1 MKAGKT
7 RLNLPSRLDAGK
19 AGSQTIDPD
28 QTNRIQRPHHRLTTI
43 SKASSRPGAGQ
54 SKKKP
59 LVFVR
64 NADGRCRCRISFAR
78 IVGRSLVESGALVV
92 VHNAASLR
100 KMQRAQ
106 RKLKTPGMKI
116 SHNLI
121 FAILVIFL
129 SACSS
134 LSLAEDITPPPG
146 SNLPAAQ
153 PTQAAVSGPRYPLV
167 PPNPANGEA
176 IYAEK
181 CAPCHGPSGKGD
193 GPQANQLPNPP
204 AALGTAEL
212 ARQSA
217 PSDWYT
223 IITQGN
229 LERFMPPFS
238 NSLSERQRW
247 DVVAYLYTLSTE
259 PGAIAQGGELYQA
272 NCASCHGEQGQGD
285 GPEAPDLGA
294 QPTDFT
300 DQAWMADKSAQDLF
314 HTMTEGVAPAMP
326 AFGDQLSEAERW
338 TLTAYLRSLTFA
350 TSGERAISGGTPTP
364 EGPQPVSTT
373 RGDEAE
379 TTPEASPAPL
389 ATGTVSGQVV
399 NSSGEALPGDLNITL
414 HGFDNMQETVT
425 LSTTVQT
432 DGSFIFE
439 GVNLPEGRAY
449 IASMEYAGTIYG
461 SDIAMVEPGT
471 GSLELTVPIFET
483 TTDTSVLS
491 VDRLHIFFEYQ
502 EPDTL
507 RVVELY
513 IISNLSDRTLVAE
526 SEGEPVVTFDLP
538 EGVQNLQ
545 FEDGALGG
553 RFMET
558 ASGFGDT
565 AVIRPGMGQHQ
576 VVFAYDLAYQRKLNL
591 SHPVNL
597 PVNAVVILVPEDGL
611 TLNSDQLQNAGAR
624 DVQGM
629 TYRMYTSER
638 LNSGETLSVSISGRP
653 SSGDGLVGLTS
664 GSSSSLVIGLVVFG
678 VTLIV
683 AGVWLYRRNQVK
695 VEDEELDEA
704 YVETDAAILE
714 ESMPEDPDALMDA
727 IITLDDLYK
736 EGELP
741 EQAYRERREALKEQL
756 RDQLRK

>member
-1 MKAGKT
+1 
-7 RLNLPSRLDAGK
+7 
-19 AGSQTIDPD
+19 
-28 QTNRIQRPHHRLTTI
+28 
-43 SKASSRPGAGQ
+43 
-54 SKKKP
+54 
-59 LVFVR
+59 
-64 NADGRCRCRISFAR
+64 
-78 IVGRSLVESGALVV
+78 
-92 VHNAASLR
+92 
-100 KMQRAQ
+100 
-106 RKLKTPGMKI
+106 MKI
-116 SHNLI
+116 SH
-121 FAILVIFL
+121 ILLLSISVILL

-204 AALGTAEL
+204 AALGTAAL

-247 DVVAYLYTLSTE
+247 DVVAYLYTLSAD
-259 PGAIAQGGELYQA
+259 PGSVAQGGELYQA
-272 NCASCHGEQGQGD
+272 NCASCHGEQGEGD
-285 GPEAPDLGA
+285 GPEAANLES

-300 DQAWMADKSAQDLF
+300 DQARMADRSAQDLF
-314 HTMTEGVAPAMP
+314 QTTTEGVAPAMP

-350 TSGERAISGGTPTP
+350 TSGERAISGGSPTP
-364 EGPQPVSTT
+364 EGPQPVATT

-399 NSSGEALPGDLNITL
+399 NSSGEALPAGLNITL

-439 GVNLPEGRAY
+439 GVDMPEGRAY

-553 RFMET
+553 RFTET
-558 ASGFGDT
+558 ATGFGDT

-576 VVFAYDLAYQRKLNL
+576 VVFAYDLPYQRKLDL

-611 TLNSDQLQNAGAR
+611 NVKSDQLQDAGAR

-629 TYRMYTSER
+629 TYHMYTSER

-653 SSGDGLVGLTS
+653 SSGGLGLTS

-683 AGVWLYRRNQVK
+683 AGVWLYRRNQVV

-704 YVETDAAILE
+704 YVETDAAMLE

>member
-1 MKAGKT
+1 
-7 RLNLPSRLDAGK
+7 
-19 AGSQTIDPD
+19 
-28 QTNRIQRPHHRLTTI
+28 
-43 SKASSRPGAGQ
+43 
-54 SKKKP
+54 
-59 LVFVR
+59 
-64 NADGRCRCRISFAR
+64 
-78 IVGRSLVESGALVV
+78 
-92 VHNAASLR
+92 
-100 KMQRAQ
+100 
-106 RKLKTPGMKI
+106 MKI
-116 SHNLI
+116 SHI
-121 FAILVIFL
+121 FVFSVLVILL

-153 PTQAAVSGPRYPLV
+153 PTQAAMSGPRYPLV
-167 PPNPANGEA
+167 SPNPANGEA
-176 IYAEK
+176 IYVDK
-181 CAPCHGPSGKGD
+181 CTPCHGPSGKGD

-204 AALGTAEL
+204 TAVGMAEL
-212 ARQSA
+212 ARQST

-238 NSLSERQRW
+238 GSLSERQRW

-259 PGAIAQGGELYQA
+259 PGEIAQGGELYQD

-285 GPEAPDLGA
+285 GPEAANLA
-294 QPTDFT
+294 TQPTDFT
-300 DQAWMADKSAQDLF
+300 EQAWMVDKSAQALF
-314 HTMTEGVAPAMP
+314 QAMTDGIAPAMP
-326 AFGDQLSEAERW
+326 AFGEELSEAERW
-338 TLTAYLRSLTFA
+338 MLAAYLRSLTFA
-350 TSGERAISGGTPTP
+350 TSGESAMLETTPIPAVSQAVSEAP
-364 EGPQPVSTT
+364 ESQ
-373 RGDEAE
+373 AE
-379 TTPEASPAPL
+379 TTPEALPVSL
-389 ATGTVSGQVV
+389 ATGIVSGQVV
-399 NSSGEALPGDLNITL
+399 NSSGEEVPSGVNITL

-432 DGSFIFE
+432 DGSFTFE
-439 GVNLPEGRAY
+439 GVDMPEGRAY

-471 GSLELTVPIFET
+471 GSLDLVVPIYET

-545 FEDGALGG
+545 FEDGSLGG
-553 RFMET
+553 RYFET

-576 VVFAYDLAYQRKLNL
+576 VVFAYDLPYKRKLDIAQ
-591 SHPVNL
+591 PVNL

-611 TLNSDQLQNAGAR
+611 RVNSEQLDDAGAR

-629 TYRMYTSER
+629 SYQMYTSER
-638 LNSGETLSVSISGRP
+638 LNAGETLSISISGRP
-653 SSGDGLVGLTS
+653 STGGGLGLTS
-664 GSSSSLVIGLVVFG
+664 ASSSSLLIGLVVFG

-683 AGVWLYRRNQVK
+683 AGVWLYRRNQVMG
-695 VEDEELDEA
+695 EDEADGA
-704 YVETDAAILE
+704 YVDSEVATLE
-714 ESMPEDPDALMDA
+714 ESMPEDPEALMDA
-727 IITLDDLYK
+727 IIALDDLYK

-741 EQAYRERREALKEQL
+741 EQAYRERREALKEKL
-756 RDQLRK
+756 RDQLGK

>member
-1 MKAGKT
+1 M
-7 RLNLPSRLDAGK
+7 
-19 AGSQTIDPD
+19 
-28 QTNRIQRPHHRLTTI
+28 
-43 SKASSRPGAGQ
+43 
-54 SKKKP
+54 
-59 LVFVR
+59 
-64 NADGRCRCRISFAR
+64 
-78 IVGRSLVESGALVV
+78 
-92 VHNAASLR
+92 
-100 KMQRAQ
+100 
-106 RKLKTPGMKI
+106 
-116 SHNLI
+116 
-121 FAILVIFL
+121 
-129 SACSS
+129 
-134 LSLAEDITPPPG
+134 SLAEDITPPPG

-153 PTQAAVSGPRYPLV
+153 PTQAMVSGPRYPLV
-167 PPNPANGEA
+167 PPNPANGES
-176 IYAEK
+176 IYVDK
-181 CAPCHGPSGKGD
+181 CTPCHGRSGKGD
-193 GPQANQLPNPP
+193 GPQADQLPNPP
-204 AALGTAEL
+204 AALGAAEL
-212 ARQSA
+212 ARLST

-259 PGAIAQGGELYQA
+259 PGTVAQGGELYQA
-272 NCASCHGEQGQGD
+272 NCANCHGEQGQGD
-285 GPEAPDLGA
+285 GPEAANLEA

-300 DQAWMADKSAQDLF
+300 DQAGMADKSAQVLF
-314 HTMTEGVAPAMP
+314 QAMTDGVAPAMP
-326 AFGDQLSEAERW
+326 AFGGELSDAERW
-338 TLTAYLRSLTFA
+338 TLAAYLRSLTFA
-350 TSGERAISGGTPTP
+350 TAGESAMLETTPTP
-364 EGPQPVSTT
+364 EDSQAVSETPESEAGTTPAASPVS
-373 RGDEAE
+373 
-379 TTPEASPAPL
+379 L

-399 NSSGEALPGDLNITL
+399 NSSGEEVPAGVNITL
-414 HGFDNMQETVT
+414 HGFDNMQETVI

-439 GVNLPEGRAY
+439 GVDMPEGRAY

-471 GSLELTVPIFET
+471 GSLELVVPIFET
-483 TTDTSVLS
+483 TMDTSVLS

-545 FEDGALGG
+545 FEEGTLGG

-576 VVFAYDLAYQRKLNL
+576 VVFAYDLAYQRKLDI

-611 TLNSDQLQNAGAR
+611 NVKSDQLQDAGAR

-629 TYRMYTSER
+629 SYHMYTSER
-638 LNSGETLSVSISGRP
+638 LNSGEMLSVSISGRP
-653 SSGDGLVGLTS
+653 SNSGGLGLTS

-683 AGVWLYRRNQVK
+683 AGVWLYRRNQVMIEND
-695 VEDEELDEA
+695 VDEA
-704 YVETDAAILE
+704 YVESDAAMLE
-714 ESMPEDPDALMDA
+714 ESMPEDPEALMDA
-727 IITLDDLYK
+727 IIALDDIYK

-741 EQAYRERREALKEQL
+741 EQAYRERREALKEKL
-756 RDQLRK
+756 RDQLGK

>member
-1 MKAGKT
+1 M
-7 RLNLPSRLDAGK
+7 
-19 AGSQTIDPD
+19 
-28 QTNRIQRPHHRLTTI
+28 
-43 SKASSRPGAGQ
+43 
-54 SKKKP
+54 
-59 LVFVR
+59 
-64 NADGRCRCRISFAR
+64 
-78 IVGRSLVESGALVV
+78 
-92 VHNAASLR
+92 
-100 KMQRAQ
+100 
-106 RKLKTPGMKI
+106 
-116 SHNLI
+116 
-121 FAILVIFL
+121 
-129 SACSS
+129 
-134 LSLAEDITPPPG
+134 SLAEDITPPPG

-153 PTQAAVSGPRYPLV
+153 PTQAMVSGPRYPLV
-167 PPNPANGEA
+167 PPNPANGES
-176 IYAEK
+176 IYVDK
-181 CAPCHGPSGKGD
+181 CTPCHGPSGKGD
-193 GPQANQLPNPP
+193 GPQADQLPNPP

-212 ARQSA
+212 ARQST

-259 PGAIAQGGELYQA
+259 PGTVAQGGELYQA
-272 NCASCHGEQGQGD
+272 NCASCHGEQGKGD
-285 GPEAPDLGA
+285 GPEAANLEA

-300 DQAWMADKSAQDLF
+300 DQAGMADKSAQVLF
-314 HTMTEGVAPAMP
+314 QAMTDGVAPAMP
-326 AFGDQLSEAERW
+326 AFGGELSDAERW
-338 TLTAYLRSLTFA
+338 TLAAYLRSLTFA
-350 TSGERAISGGTPTP
+350 TSGESAMLESTPTP
-364 EGPQPVSTT
+364 ANAQPVSETPES
-373 RGDEAE
+373 EAG
-379 TTPEASPAPL
+379 TTPEASPVSL

-399 NSSGEALPGDLNITL
+399 NSSGEEVPAGLNITL
-414 HGFDNMQETVT
+414 HGFDNMQETVI

-439 GVNLPEGRAY
+439 GVDMPEGRAY

-471 GSLELTVPIFET
+471 GSLELVVPIFET

-545 FEDGALGG
+545 FEEGTLGG

-565 AVIRPGMGQHQ
+565 AAIRPGMGQHQ
-576 VVFAYDLAYQRKLNL
+576 VVFAYDLPYQRKLDI

-611 TLNSDQLQNAGAR
+611 NVHSDQLQDAGAR

-629 TYRMYTSER
+629 SYHMYTSER
-638 LNSGETLSVSISGRP
+638 LNSGEMLSVSISGRP
-653 SSGDGLVGLTS
+653 STGGGLGLTS

-683 AGVWLYRRNQVK
+683 AGVWLYRRNQVMI
-695 VEDEELDEA
+695 EDDVDVDEA
-704 YVETDAAILE
+704 SVESDAAMLE
-714 ESMPEDPDALMDA
+714 ESLPEDPEALMDA
-727 IITLDDLYK
+727 IIALDDLFK

-741 EQAYRERREALKEQL
+741 EQAYRERREALKENL
-756 RDQLRK
+756 RDQLGK

>member
-1 MKAGKT
+1 
-7 RLNLPSRLDAGK
+7 
-19 AGSQTIDPD
+19 
-28 QTNRIQRPHHRLTTI
+28 
-43 SKASSRPGAGQ
+43 
-54 SKKKP
+54 
-59 LVFVR
+59 
-64 NADGRCRCRISFAR
+64 
-78 IVGRSLVESGALVV
+78 
-92 VHNAASLR
+92 
-100 KMQRAQ
+100 
-106 RKLKTPGMKI
+106 MKI
-116 SHNLI
+116 SRLFVFSI
-121 FAILVIFL
+121 LAILV

-153 PTQAAVSGPRYPLV
+153 PTQAVVSGPRYPLV
-167 PPNPANGEA
+167 PPNPANGGS
-176 IYAEK
+176 IYVDK

-204 AALGTAEL
+204 AAVGTAEL
-212 ARQSA
+212 ARQST

-223 IITQGN
+223 IISQGN

-238 NSLSERQRW
+238 GSLSERQRW

-259 PGAIAQGGELYQA
+259 PGEIAQGAELYQD
-272 NCASCHGEQGQGD
+272 NCARCHGEQGQGN
-285 GPEAPDLGA
+285 GPEAANLET

-300 DQAWMADKSAQDLF
+300 QQAWMADKSEQALF
-314 HTMTEGVAPAMP
+314 QAMTDGIAPAMP
-326 AFGDQLSEAERW
+326 AFGGELPEAERW
-338 TLTAYLRSLTFA
+338 TLAAYLRSLTFA
-350 TSGERAISGGTPTP
+350 TPGESAMLETTPTP
-364 EGPQPVSTT
+364 TDSQAVSETPGSEAVTTPAASPVS
-373 RGDEAE
+373 
-379 TTPEASPAPL
+379 L

-399 NSSGEALPGDLNITL
+399 NSSGEEVPAGLNIIL

-432 DGSFIFE
+432 GGSFIFE
-439 GVNLPEGRAY
+439 GVDMPEGRAY

-471 GSLELTVPIFET
+471 GNLELVVPIYET

-502 EPDTL
+502 EPETL

-545 FEDGALGG
+545 FEDGTLGG
-553 RFMET
+553 RYIET

-576 VVFAYDLAYQRKLNL
+576 VVFAYDLPYQRKLDI
-591 SHPVNL
+591 SQPVNL

-611 TLNSDQLQNAGAR
+611 RVNSEQLQDAGAR

-629 TYRMYTSER
+629 SYQMYTSER
-638 LNSGETLSVSISGRP
+638 LNAGETISLSISGRP
-653 SSGDGLVGLTS
+653 SSGSGLGLTS
-664 GSSSSLVIGLVVFG
+664 ASSSSLVIGLVVFG

-683 AGVWLYRRNQVK
+683 AGVWLYRRNQVM
-695 VEDEELDEA
+695 VEADIDA
-704 YVETDAAILE
+704 TYVESDAAVLE
-714 ESMPEDPDALMDA
+714 ESIPEDPETLMDA
-727 IITLDDLYK
+727 IIALDDLYK

-741 EQAYRERREALKEQL
+741 EQAYRERRAALKEQL
-756 RDQLRK
+756 RDQLGR